1 MLTVNLIEMNILK
14 NLFQKKVIEKIE
26 HTNEWYEKEIEQYES
41 DILTSCVKKRQE
53 LIARI
58 VVRDL
63 VEINQSIK
71 DYEEELKI
79 LKITDTK
86 LMCSIIEEKI
96 LQFKS
101 AKLII
106 EQKANCN

>member
-1 MLTVNLIEMNILK
+1 MNILK
-14 NLFQKKVIEKIE
+14 NLFQKKSIKTIEP
-26 HTNEWYEKEIEQYES
+26 TNDWYDKEIEQYEN
-41 DILTSCVKKRQE
+41 DILTSCVKKREE

-58 VVRDL
+58 AARDL
-63 VEINQSIK
+63 VEINQTIK
-71 DYEEELKI
+71 DYEDELKI

-86 LMCSIIEEKI
+86 LMCNIIEEKI

-106 EQKANCN
+106 EEKVSRN

>member
-1 MLTVNLIEMNILK
+1 MNILK
-14 NLFQKKVIEKIE
+14 NLFQKKSIKTIELA
-26 HTNEWYEKEIEQYES
+26 NDWYDKEIEQYEN
-41 DILTSCVKKRQE
+41 DILTSCVKNREE

-58 VVRDL
+58 VVRDI
-63 VEINQSIK
+63 VEINQTIK

-86 LMCSIIEEKI
+86 LMCNIIEEKI

-106 EQKANCN
+106 EEKASCN

>member
-1 MLTVNLIEMNILK
+1 MNILK
-14 NLFQKKVIEKIE
+14 NLFQKKSIKIIE
-26 HTNEWYEKEIEQYES
+26 HTNDWYDKEIEQYEN
-41 DILTSCVKKRQE
+41 DILTSCVKNREE

-63 VEINQSIK
+63 AEINQTIK

-106 EQKANCN
+106 EQKASCN

>member
-1 MLTVNLIEMNILK
+1 MNILK
-14 NLFQKKVIEKIE
+14 NLFRKKSTEEIQRSR
-26 HTNEWYEKEIEQYES
+26 EWYDNEIEQYENE
-41 DILTSCVKKRQE
+41 ILISCIKNRAE

-58 VVRDL
+58 AVRDL
-63 VEINQSIK
+63 TEVNQSIG

-106 EQKANCN
+106 EQKENCN

>member
-1 MLTVNLIEMNILK
+1 MNILK
-14 NLFQKKVIEKIE
+14 NLFQKKSIKKIE
-26 HTNEWYEKEIEQYES
+26 HTNEWYDKEIEQYEN
-41 DILTSCVKKRQE
+41 DILTSCVKNREE

-58 VVRDL
+58 VIRDL
-63 VEINQSIK
+63 VEIDQTIK
-71 DYEEELKI
+71 DYEEELRI

-86 LMCSIIEEKI
+86 LMCNIIEEKI

-106 EQKANCN
+106 EEKARCN

>member
-1 MLTVNLIEMNILK
+1 MNILK
-14 NLFQKKVIEKIE
+14 NLFQKKSIKTIE
-26 HTNEWYEKEIEQYES
+26 HTNDWYDKEIEQYEN
-41 DILTSCVKKRQE
+41 DILMSCVKNREE

-63 VEINQSIK
+63 VEINQTIK

-79 LKITDTK
+79 LTITDTK
-86 LMCSIIEEKI
+86 LMCNIIEEKI
-96 LQFKS
+96 FQFKS

-106 EQKANCN
+106 EKKQAVISAFPMEN

>member
-1 MLTVNLIEMNILK
+1 MNILK
-14 NLFQKKVIEKIE
+14 NLFQKKSITKIE
-26 HTNEWYEKEIEQYES
+26 HTNDWYDNEIEQYEN
-41 DILTSCVKKRQE
+41 DILTSCVKNREE

-58 VVRDL
+58 AVRDL
-63 VEINQSIK
+63 VEINQTIK
-71 DYEEELKI
+71 EYEEELKI

-86 LMCSIIEEKI
+86 LMCDIIEEKI

-106 EQKANCN
+106 EEKVSCN